1 MKEVTNVIIDWLSD
15 NKEWVFSGI
24 GVTIVVSIIG
34 FVFKIFKKK
43 SKGKSVQQNAS
54 FNFGSHI
61 TQVDGN
67 INSNVKN
74 YG

>member
-1 MKEVTNVIIDWLSD
+1 MKEDINVIIDWISN
-15 NKEWVFSGI
+15 NKDWVFSGI

-34 FVFKIFKKK
+34 FVFKFFKNK
-43 SKGKSVQQNAS
+43 SNGKSVQQNAS

-61 TQVDGN
+61 TQVNGN